1 MAELARGGAIQE
13 QVAPGQDKSTQDNL
27 YAAALSHFVRAAR
40 HAVAAQSYPELVVRS
55 AEAMWNCSLH
65 LSGSSVSR
73 RLARSS
79 LRCILAC
86 MRESGIVSAASLQVE
101 ANLLGL
107 LLECFTDDG
116 HFQAGLSYVDRAL
129 KDLNARDGGEDDSKA
144 AEKVLR
150 RVMLEGRVKFL
161 SRLGRSS
168 GAGLKVEGDAAA
180 KANVWATLARTR
192 RSGPTIIGLS
202 KMFGLREWSI
212 RTGRI
217 LGRLAVARGAKGIK
231 GDAQS

>member
-1 MAELARGGAIQE
+1 MPSLCYHRPRDPPPRKTIIKAHDESESRCVKADASSETPFDAANTPSKAWRWGSVAELARGGAIQE

-86 MRESGIVSAASLQVE
+86 MRESGIVSCRFIASRGE
-101 ANLLGL
+101 PPGL
-107 LLECFTDDG
+107 TPGVLHGRRPLPG
-116 HFQAGLSYVDRAL
+116 RLI
-129 KDLNARDGGEDDSKA
+129 
-144 AEKVLR
+144 LR
-150 RVMLEGRVKFL
+150 RSSFE
-161 SRLGRSS
+161 RSEREET
-168 GAGLKVEGDAAA
+168 V
-180 KANVWATLARTR
+180 VRTTR
-192 RSGPTIIGLS
+192 NPQ
-202 KMFGLREWSI
+202 K
-212 RTGRI
+212 
-217 LGRLAVARGAKGIK
+217 KC
-231 GDAQS
+231 